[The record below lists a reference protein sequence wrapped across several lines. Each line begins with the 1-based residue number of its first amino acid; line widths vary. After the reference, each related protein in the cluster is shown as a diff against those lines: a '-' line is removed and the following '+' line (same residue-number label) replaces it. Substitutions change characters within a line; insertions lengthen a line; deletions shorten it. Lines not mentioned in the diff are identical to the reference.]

1 MAGYHQVLYIHKQ
14 KNSKKKKNE
23 GTSRPGDY
31 NSEPKF
37 SMGKEKSSEEDKNGD
52 DKGKKII
59 KRKLYFL
66 VLDNIMLKTNNFSL
80 KV

>member
-1 MAGYHQVLYIHKQ
+1 
-14 KNSKKKKNE
+14 
-23 GTSRPGDY
+23 
-31 NSEPKF
+31 
-37 SMGKEKSSEEDKNGD
+37 MGKEKRSEEDKNGD